1 MSDVGVRALT
11 LVAVIALGYGVKR
24 VGWVKASDFGVLAAI
39 VLRLTL
45 PCALATAFN
54 ELTVPPGL
62 LVLSLL
68 GAGVI
73 GLQQVVVLVLDRRR
87 GRQAQAF
94 GVLNV
99 PSYNIGLFAI
109 PYASAFLGSGAIL
122 TVVLFD
128 IGNALAVS
136 GIGFGLALGLSR
148 PGRTPW
154 ASLLRAVVTS
164 PVFVTYVV
172 LLVLRLGEVSLPGPV
187 LAFTSLVGG
196 ANTFLALFMIG
207 VGLEIVLPRHRY
219 AEAWRYLA
227 LRYAFA
233 VALALVT
240 WFVVPIDREVAVVLS
255 MLYFA
260 PIASM
265 VPAFTSQ
272 AGLDV
277 PTSAFMASVSVLVA
291 IVAMPLVFWL
301 VTGLP

>member
-1 MSDVGVRALT
+1 MSDAGVRAAV
-11 LVAVIALGYGVKR
+11 LVAIIALGYAAKR
-24 VGWVKASDFGVLAAI
+24 VGWVRASDFGVLVAI
-39 VLRLTL
+39 VLRVTL

-54 ELTVPPGL
+54 EFTVPPRL

-73 GLQQVVVLVLDRRR
+73 GLQQAVVLVLERRR
-87 GRQAQAF
+87 GREAQAF

-109 PYASAFLGSGAIL
+109 PYASAFVGPGAIL

-136 GIGFGLALGLSR
+136 GVGLGLALALTH

-154 ASLLRAVVTS
+154 ASLLRAVATS

-172 LLVLRLGEVSLPGPV
+172 LLVLRLADVSLPGPV

-196 ANTFLALFMIG
+196 ANTFLAMFMIG

-219 AEAWRYLA
+219 AEAWRHLA

-233 VALALVT
+233 LGLALVT
-240 WFVVPIDREVAVVLS
+240 WFVLPFDREVAVVLCL
-255 MLYFA
+255 LYFA

-265 VPAFTSQ
+265 VPGFTAQ

-277 PTSAFMASVSVLVA
+277 PTSAFMTSVSVGVA
-291 IVAMPLVFWL
+291 VVAMPAVFL
-301 VTGLP
+301 LTGGLP

>member
-1 MSDVGVRALT
+1 MTDVGVRAAT
-11 LVAVIALGYGVKR
+11 LVAVIALGYLAKR
-24 VGWVKASDFGVLAAI
+24 VGWVRATDFPVLAAI
-39 VLRLTL
+39 VLRVTL

-54 ELTVPPGL
+54 ELTVPPRL

-73 GLQQVVVLVLDRRR
+73 GLQQAVVLFLDRRR
-87 GRQAQAF
+87 GREAQAF

-109 PYASAFLGSGAIL
+109 PYASAFVGPGAIL

-136 GIGFGLALGLSR
+136 GIGFGLALALSR

-154 ASLLRAVVTS
+154 ASLLRAVATS
-164 PVFVTYVV
+164 PVFLTYVV
-172 LLVLRLGEVSLPGPV
+172 LLALRLADVSLPGPV
-187 LAFTSLVGG
+187 LGFTSLVGG

-219 AEAWRYLA
+219 VEAWRYLA

-233 VALALVT
+233 MVLALGT
-240 WFVVPIDREVAVVLS
+240 WFVLPFDDGVATVLC
-255 MLYFA
+255 MLFFA

-265 VPAFTSQ
+265 VPGFTSE

-291 IVAMPLVFWL
+291 IVAMPVVFWL
-301 VTGLP
+301 AAGLP